1 MMALHK
7 SKLKRFY
14 VKIPEGI
21 VGLVQQFMHQM
32 ILKE

>member
-1 MMALHK
+1 MMAVLHK

-21 VGLVQQFMHQM
+21 VEVLVQQF
-32 ILKE
+32 IS